1 VLCQSLGSVAREFPR
16 EVSGYNNYFGPL
28 LLQFMTDQ
36 DQFLAGNA
44 IRSFPF
50 VTVPDPQ
57 KEKLILEYV
66 TRVVVST
73 ESKEMSDTAF
83 KSLCSYLVLEP
94 DVNLVPLA
102 VIFLNILGNRTFS
115 KGNHQDYS
123 KLFPAFKYL
132 RRLIHLYLSI
142 LEKDGKATGI
152 TASQWLPMRMQAEG
166 LTLMWLTH
174 TEYEVRKLALSLL
187 AAFSEPVFDELENAK
202 SKAPKESRLVY
213 ILQALPQDSPNE
225 KWSPVLVGLF
235 DAVRGTDVLRPPLE
249 YAWIRLFVR
258 FEGSISALHSNSGS
272 IWCVFLCARLL
283 TLRSRTNLSLRMLS

>member
-1 VLCQSLGSVAREFPR
+1 
-16 EVSGYNNYFGPL
+16 
-28 LLQFMTDQ
+28 
-36 DQFLAGNA
+36 
-44 IRSFPF
+44 
-50 VTVPDPQ
+50 
-57 KEKLILEYV
+57 
-66 TRVVVST
+66 
-73 ESKEMSDTAF
+73 
-83 KSLCSYLVLEP
+83 
-94 DVNLVPLA
+94 
-102 VIFLNILGNRTFS
+102 
-115 KGNHQDYS
+115 
-123 KLFPAFKYL
+123 
-132 RRLIHLYLSI
+132 
-142 LEKDGKATGI
+142 
-152 TASQWLPMRMQAEG
+152 
-166 LTLMWLTH
+166 MWLTH